1 MEFKNSVHP
10 TKEQMKGFL
19 EGDDNSPIT
28 MINLLKFKD
37 KAEYEDGRETNLSG
51 KEAYAIY
58 GKEVVKHL
66 KNVGAEW
73 IYSGDVKRL
82 MLGEIEEL
90 WDMVALARY
99 PSKKAMFDMITN
111 SEYLE
116 SNKHRTAGLAG
127 QLNIETKDKLVL

>member
-10 TKEQMKGFL
+10 TKEQMEGFL

-37 KAEYEDGRETNLSG
+37 KADYEEGRETNLSG

-90 WDMVALARY
+90 WDMVALAKY

-111 SEYLE
+111 PEYLE

>member
-10 TKEQMKGFL
+10 TKEQMEGFL

-28 MINLLKFKD
+28 MVNLLKFKD

>member
-10 TKEQMKGFL
+10 TKEQMEGFL
-19 EGDDNSPIT
+19 EGDDNSPIS
-28 MINLLKFKD
+28 MVNLLKFKD
-37 KAEYEDGRETNLSG
+37 KAEYEDGRETNLTG
-51 KEAYAIY
+51 EEAYAIY

-90 WDMVALARY
+90 MGY
-99 PSKKAMFDMITN
+99 GCISKISK
-111 SEYLE
+111 
-116 SNKHRTAGLAG
+116 
-127 QLNIETKDKLVL
+127 

>member
-10 TKEQMKGFL
+10 TKEQMEGFL

-90 WDMVALARY
+90 WDLVALARY

-111 SEYLE
+111 PEYLE

>member
-10 TKEQMKGFL
+10 TKEQMEGFL

-28 MINLLKFKD
+28 MVNLLKFKD

-99 PSKKAMFDMITN
+99 PSKKAMLDMITN
-111 SEYLE
+111 PEYLE

-127 QLNIETKDKLVL
+127 QLNIETKINSL